1 VSRKLAIIN
10 AIFLILYPIAWMAPL
25 ADTKYFML
33 LSGKPITIW
42 GGIADLWQTDILLA
56 AVVAL
61 LAVVMPYTKTILLLA
76 VQTGHASG
84 PKWMLTLEIVG
95 KLSMSDVFL
104 VALYIVIIKGAY
116 VASMTPAWGLY
127 LFTALVIGSITT
139 TFLTKR
145 SCPPPVPAP

>member
-1 VSRKLAIIN
+1 MSRNLAIAN
-10 AIFLILYPIAWMAPL
+10 AALLILYPIAWMAPL
-25 ADTKYFML
+25 ADTKYFVL
-33 LSGKPITIW
+33 LSGKPITIF

-56 AVVAL
+56 AVVAI
-61 LAVVMPYTKTILLLA
+61 LAVVMPYTKTLLLLA

-84 PKWMLTLEIVG
+84 PRWMLTLEIVG
-95 KLSMSDVFL
+95 KLSMADIFL

-127 LFTALVIGSITT
+127 LFTALVIGSIAI

-145 SCPPPVPAP
+145 SCPPTFPAP